1 MGFMDDAEVQT
12 RKWTRLEY
20 DRLIEAEFFR
30 PDDRIELIGGH
41 MVVKEPQYSPHAV
54 GISRVQRVLERA
66 FGPGWY
72 VRVQMPLAL
81 DDESEPEPDVSVV
94 PGDFEDYVDA
104 HPTSAALVVEV
115 ALSRVRFD
123 RGDKSSLYARA
134 RITDYWIVNIPD
146 GRLEVFRDPMPDSD
160 ATFGWRYG
168 LTAALGREQRVTP
181 LALPAAAIA
190 VADLLPRVRTP

>member
-1 MGFMDDAEVQT
+1 MDFMDDAEVQT

-41 MVVKEPQYSPHAV
+41 MVVKEPQHSPHAA
-54 GISRVQRVLERA
+54 GISRVQRVLERT
-66 FGPGWY
+66 FGSGWY

-94 PGDFEDYVDA
+94 SGDFEDYVDA
-104 HPTSAALVVEV
+104 HPASAVLVVEV
-115 ALSRVRFD
+115 ALSRLRFD
-123 RGDKSSLYARA
+123 RGHKSSVYARA
-134 RITDYWIVNIPD
+134 HIADYWIVNIPD
-146 GRLEVFRDPMPDSD
+146 RRLEVYREPMPDAA

-168 LTAALGREQRVTP
+168 LAITLAHEQRVTP

-190 VADLLPRVRTP
+190 VAELLPRVRTP